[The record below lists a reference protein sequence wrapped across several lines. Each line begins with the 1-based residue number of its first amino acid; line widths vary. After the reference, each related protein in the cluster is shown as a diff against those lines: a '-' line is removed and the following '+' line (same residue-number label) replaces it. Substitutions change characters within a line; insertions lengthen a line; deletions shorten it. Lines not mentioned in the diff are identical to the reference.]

1 MINQGN
7 SGKGAATAVAPTND
21 ALQMLVQAGAGPEPI
36 CKEMAGIF
44 QVRLTE
50 IALLHLN
57 HKVLRFLF
65 PQELK
70 TMGMIPLS
78 SPSIAAHTALSGE
91 PETFNNFAEV
101 KHASVFETVKL
112 GSSAEKQ
119 AIQKMMSAP
128 VLDDNHNVLGVLQV
142 SRKGSDLS
150 SSGPDFTAADIKL
163 IQAAAKVLSKA
174 SFLQPASK
182 K

>member
-1 MINQGN
+1 MDNQRS
-7 SGKGAATAVAPTND
+7 SGSGAATAT
-21 ALQMLVQAGAGPEPI
+21 ALTIDPLQTLLQAGAGPESV
-36 CKEMAGIF
+36 CKEVAVIF
-44 QVRLTE
+44 RVRLTE
-50 IALLHLN
+50 IALLHLDN
-57 HKVLRFLF
+57 KVLRFLF

-70 TMGMIPLS
+70 TTGIIPLS

-91 PETFNNFAEV
+91 PQTFNNFANV

-112 GSSAEKQ
+112 GSAEKQ

-128 VLDDNHNVLGVLQV
+128 VLDENHNVLGVLQI
-142 SRKGSDLS
+142 SRKGLDLS
-150 SSGPDFTAADIKL
+150 SSGPDFTAVDIKL
-163 IQAAAKVLSKA
+163 LGAAAKILSKA